1 MLASLLFSAVAATAM
16 PTVQV
21 DHERPLTRMVQ
32 LDCGGAAQRVVAETG
47 GTLLSVSPGP
57 NGTCSVTVLIPG
69 NGSDDRPRRETRTVP
84 AG

>member
-1 MLASLLFSAVAATAM
+1 MLATLFLSAVAATAM
-16 PTVQV
+16 PAGQV
-21 DHERPLTRMVQ
+21 ELKRPLMQMVQ

-57 NGTCSVTVLIPG
+57 DGTCSVTVLIPG